1 VVVILKAFVGTLR
14 EFGIA
19 GGVIQGLQYRIL
31 EVLGR
36 IDGGAR
42 SRLRVV
48 LMNYQCCFGG
58 GDQMPTMA
66 PLLGKVN
73 TFLGVMKG

>member
-1 VVVILKAFVGTLR
+1 MKVFVDTLKEV
-14 EFGIA
+14 GIA
-19 GGVIQGLQYRIL
+19 GWVVQGLEYRIL

-48 LMNYQCCFGG
+48 LINYQRCFGA

-66 PLLGKVN
+66 PLVVKKN